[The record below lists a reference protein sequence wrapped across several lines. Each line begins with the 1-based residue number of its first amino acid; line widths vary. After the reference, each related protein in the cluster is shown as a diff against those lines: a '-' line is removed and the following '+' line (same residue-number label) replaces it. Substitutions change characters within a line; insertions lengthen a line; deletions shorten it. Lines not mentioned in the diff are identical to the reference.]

1 MMTIDIANTANRAC
15 SLIYSFIKEQD
26 AGVWLLPVNV
36 CPDVPLTFCSAKI
49 PFEFVDI
56 NPTTLCIDENE
67 CLALLKKAPDKY
79 RGIVYVRTYGYLF
92 DTQNFVS
99 ECKRIIP
106 SLKIID
112 DRCLCLPSFKP
123 VLYGADMVLYSTG
136 HCKQIDLGGGGL
148 AFYSRLT
155 SYNIDQDLIYDGTN
169 EEDIYKKSYELNKPL
184 EIIPTGWLKLDS
196 YKDYLTYKEEIE
208 VNIPKRIETR
218 DELNKIYNNNL
229 PDNIKL
235 DSCFQEW
242 RFNIRVPIHLKDY
255 ILSELRANN
264 LFASSHYHSANRL
277 FGNDIYN
284 CSDNLYASVINLF
297 NDKYYTTAKAEKTCE
312 IINKIIK

>member
-1 MMTIDIANTANRAC
+1 M
-15 SLIYSFIKEQD
+15 L
-26 AGVWLLPVNV
+26 
-36 CPDVPLTFCSAKI
+36 
-49 PFEFVDI
+49 
-56 NPTTLCIDENE
+56 
-67 CLALLKKAPDKY
+67 
-79 RGIVYVRTYGYLF
+79 
-92 DTQNFVS
+92 
-99 ECKRIIP
+99 
-106 SLKIID
+106 
-112 DRCLCLPSFKP
+112 
-123 VLYGADMVLYSTG
+123 
-136 HCKQIDLGGGGL
+136 
-148 AFYSRLT
+148 
-155 SYNIDQDLIYDGTN
+155 
-169 EEDIYKKSYELNKPL
+169 LNKPL

-208 VNIPKRIETR
+208 VNIPQRIETR